1 MSCWYRLSRDQQ
13 RRTNKI
19 LLLLKFISKRILSGV
34 LVIIGV
40 VFFIFILFNVL
51 PVNSARMTLGQR
63 TDAASMKAI
72 EREFRLQL
80 PWYSRLMYYCNDL
93 SPISMSHLS
102 DDTHPTWLSPAQTS
116 FVKLFTI
123 GERTIV
129 LKEPNLGR
137 SFQSRRKVSEIVAE
151 NFPPTAILAL
161 CAIVM
166 ASVIGIVLGVFAA
179 LKQYSFWDNA
189 ILLLSNVGISQPSF
203 FAGFIIAMV
212 FGYYL
217 GHLTGLSPQGPLLW
231 VDDNGNS
238 IYVWRNLILPV
249 IALGIRP
256 IAIITQLTR
265 SSMLDVL
272 SMDYVRTARAKG
284 LSYYVVVFKHTLRNA
299 LNPVITSISGWLAAL
314 FTGAYFI
321 EEVFNYNGLGSQ
333 TINAIRN
340 FDFPVVM
347 GLSLF
352 VAIVFVVM
360 NIMTDML
367 YAMVDPRVRVE

>member
-1 MSCWYRLSRDQQ
+1 M
-13 RRTNKI
+13 
-19 LLLLKFISKRILSGV
+19 LLLKFISKRILSGL

-40 VFFIFILFNVL
+40 IVFIFVLFNVL
-51 PVNSARMTLGQR
+51 PVNSANMTLGQR
-63 TDAASMKAI
+63 ADAASKKAI
-72 EREFRLQL
+72 EREFRLHL
-80 PWYSRLMYYCNDL
+80 PWYTRLVYYFNDL
-93 SPISMSHLS
+93 SPISINHLR
-102 DDTHPTWLSPAQTS
+102 DDNHPTWISPTQIS
-116 FVKLFTI
+116 FVTLATI
-123 GERTIV
+123 GESSLV

-137 SFQSRRKVSEIVAE
+137 SFQSRRKVSEILAE
-151 NFPPTAILAL
+151 NFPPTAVLAL
-161 CAIVM
+161 CAIAM

-179 LKQYSFWDNA
+179 LKQYTFWDNA
-189 ILLLSNVGISQPSF
+189 ILFFSNIGISQPSF
-203 FAGFIIAMV
+203 FAGFVIAMV

-231 VDDNGNS
+231 VDDNGNTV
-238 IYVWRNLILPV
+238 YVWRNLILPV

-256 IAIITQLTR
+256 IAIIAQLTR

-284 LSYYVVVFKHTLRNA
+284 LGYYVVIFKHALRNA

-333 TINAIRN
+333 TIAAIKN

-352 VAIVFVVM
+352 VAVVFVVM
-360 NIMTDML
+360 NILTDML
-367 YAMVDPRVRVE
+367 YALVDPRVRVQ

>member
-1 MSCWYRLSRDQQ
+1 
-13 RRTNKI
+13 
-19 LLLLKFISKRILSGV
+19 LLLLKFIIKRILSGL

-40 VFFIFILFNVL
+40 IVFIFVLFNVL
-51 PVNSARMTLGQR
+51 PVNSANMTLGQR
-63 TDAASMKAI
+63 ADAASKKAI
-72 EREFRLQL
+72 EREFRLHL
-80 PWYSRLMYYCNDL
+80 PWYSRLGYYFNDL
-93 SPISMSHLS
+93 SPISINHLK
-102 DDTHPTWLSPAQTS
+102 DDNHPTWISPTQIS
-116 FVKLFTI
+116 FVSLVTI
-123 GERTIV
+123 GESTLV

-137 SFQSRRKVSEIVAE
+137 SFQSRRRVSEILAE
-151 NFPPTAILAL
+151 NFPPTAVLAL
-161 CAIVM
+161 CAIVL

-179 LKQYSFWDNA
+179 LKQYTFWDNA
-189 ILLLSNVGISQPSF
+189 ILFFSNIGISQPSF

-231 VDDNGNS
+231 VDDNGNTV
-238 IYVWRNLILPV
+238 YVWRNLILPV

-256 IAIITQLTR
+256 IAIIAQLTR

-284 LSYYVVVFKHTLRNA
+284 LSYYIVIFKHALRNA

-333 TINAIRN
+333 TIIAIKN

-352 VAIVFVVM
+352 VAVVFVVM
-360 NIMTDML
+360 NILTDML
-367 YAMVDPRVRVE
+367 YALVDPRVRIQ

>member
-1 MSCWYRLSRDQQ
+1 LP
-13 RRTNKI
+13 
-19 LLLLKFISKRILSGV
+19 LLKFILKRLLSGI

-40 VFFIFILFNVL
+40 VVFIFILFNVL

-63 TDAASMKAI
+63 TDAASVKAI
-72 EREFRLQL
+72 ERELRLNL
-80 PWYSRLMYYCNDL
+80 PWYTRLMYYFNDI
-93 SPISMSHLS
+93 SPVSVHHLS
-102 DDTHPTWLSPAQTS
+102 DDSHPTWIAPSQTHYI
-116 FVKLFTI
+116 KLFEI
-123 GERTIV
+123 GQRTV
-129 LKEPNLGR
+129 VFKEPYLGR
-137 SFQSRRKVSEIVAE
+137 SFQSRRKVSEILAE

-161 CAIVM
+161 SAIIL
-166 ASVIGIVLGVFAA
+166 ASVIGIALGVFAA
-179 LKQYSFWDNA
+179 LKQYTFWDNA
-189 ILLLSNVGISQPSF
+189 ILFISNVGISQPSF

-217 GHLTGLSPQGPLLW
+217 GHITGLSPQGPLIW
-231 VDDNGNS
+231 VDDDGHI

-284 LSYYVVVFKHTLRNA
+284 LSHYTVIFKHTLRNA
-299 LNPVITSISGWLAAL
+299 MNPVITSISGWLAAL

-333 TINAIRN
+333 TISAIRN
-340 FDFPVVM
+340 FDFPVVI

-352 VAIVFVVM
+352 VAVVFVFLK
-360 NIMTDML
+360 IATDML
-367 YAMVDPRVRVE
+367 FAMVEPRVRIQ

>member
-1 MSCWYRLSRDQQ
+1 M
-13 RRTNKI
+13 
-19 LLLLKFISKRILSGV
+19 LLFKFILKRLFSGL

-40 VFFIFILFNVL
+40 VVFIFLLFNVL

-63 TDAASMKAI
+63 TDAASQKAI
-72 EREFRLQL
+72 ERELRLNL
-80 PWYSRLMYYCNDL
+80 PWYSRLGYYFNDI
-93 SPISMSHLS
+93 SPVSYHHLS
-102 DDTHPTWLSPAQTS
+102 DDSHPTWIPPKSS
-116 FVKLFTI
+116 YVKLFTA
-123 GERTIV
+123 GQSTWV
-129 LKEPNLGR
+129 LKQPNLGR
-137 SFQSRRKVSEIVAE
+137 SFQSRRKVSEILME

-161 CAIVM
+161 CAIVL

-189 ILLLSNVGISQPSF
+189 ILFISNIGISQPSF
-203 FAGFIIAMV
+203 FAAFIIAMV

-217 GHLTGLSPQGPLLW
+217 GHITGLSPQGPLVW
-231 VDDNGNS
+231 VDDDGHV

-284 LSYYVVVFKHTLRNA
+284 LSYYVVIFKHALRNA

-333 TINAIRN
+333 TISAIRN
-340 FDFPVVM
+340 FDFPVVI

-360 NIMTDML
+360 NIATDSL
-367 YAMVDPRVRVE
+367 YALVDPRVRVE

>member
-1 MSCWYRLSRDQQ
+1 
-13 RRTNKI
+13 
-19 LLLLKFISKRILSGV
+19 LLLLKFILKRLFSGL

-40 VFFIFILFNVL
+40 VVFIFLLFNVL

-63 TDAASMKAI
+63 TDAASQRAI
-72 EREFRLQL
+72 ERELRLNL
-80 PWYSRLMYYCNDL
+80 PWYDRLMYYFNDI
-93 SPISMSHLS
+93 SPVSIHHLN
-102 DDTHPTWLSPAQTS
+102 DDSHPTYIPTGQSSYA
-116 FVKLFTI
+116 KLFSI
-123 GERTIV
+123 GESTVVI
-129 LKEPNLGR
+129 KEPYLGR
-137 SFQSRRKVSEIVAE
+137 SFQSRRKVSEILAQ

-161 CAIVM
+161 CAIIL

-179 LKQYSFWDNA
+179 LKQYSFWDNT
-189 ILLLSNVGISQPSF
+189 ILFLSNVGISQPSF
-203 FAGFIIAMV
+203 FAAFIIAMV

-217 GHLTGLSPQGPLLW
+217 GHITGLSPQGPLLW
-231 VDDNGNS
+231 VDDDGHLV
-238 IYVWRNLILPV
+238 YVWRNLILPV

-272 SMDYVRTARAKG
+272 SMDYVRTAKAKG
-284 LSYYVVVFKHTLRNA
+284 LSYYVVIFKHALRNA

-333 TINAIRN
+333 TISAIKN
-340 FDFPVVM
+340 FDFPVVI

-360 NIMTDML
+360 NIATDML
-367 YAMVDPRVRVE
+367 YTLVDPRVRVE